1 MMFGQTYM
9 DKVSKETCECINKKN
24 IDLKSSDVD
33 KLQVEL
39 GLCIMQSYTKFSNE
53 FPKNKRLDFSDSK
66 QMETF
71 GMEVGMK
78 MIKDC
83 PDIILT
89 LGKSYRKNTLNDE
102 SEDDLVLDSTTV
114 NTEEPDDDIT
124 ITGVYQGSK
133 TDGFYYI
140 TVKESSGKINQ
151 MALINNFEN
160 SFLILDQVLKQNDK
174 VQVSYFDAELF
185 DVKLNR
191 FVTVKVI
198 SDIKKL

>member
-1 MMFGQTYM
+1 
-9 DKVSKETCECINKKN
+9 
-24 IDLKSSDVD
+24 
-33 KLQVEL
+33 
-39 GLCIMQSYTKFSNE
+39 MQSYTKFSNE
-53 FPKNKRLDFSDSK
+53 FPKNKKLDFSDSK
-66 QMETF
+66 QVEAF

>member
-1 MMFGQTYM
+1 M

>member
-1 MMFGQTYM
+1 MFGQAYM

-39 GLCIMQSYTKFSNE
+39 GLCIMQAYSKFSNE

-66 QMETF
+66 QMEAF

-89 LGKSYRKNTLNDE
+89 LGKSYRNNKFNDE
-102 SEDDLVLDSTTV
+102 SDEEVVVDTAYV
-114 NTEEPDDDIT
+114 EEPDDDIK
-124 ITGVYQGSK
+124 ITGVYQGAK
-133 TDGFYYI
+133 KDGFYYI
-140 TVKESSGKINQ
+140 TVKETSGKINQ
-151 MALINNFEN
+151 IALINNFEN
-160 SFLILDQVLKQNDK
+160 SFLILDKVLQLNDK
-174 VQVSYFDAELF
+174 VEVSYFDAELF
-185 DVKLNR
+185 DVILNR